1 MAVPDKA
8 LHLIT
13 GEANQLLAM
22 EQMKMD
28 LIADGAAADE
38 IKNAISSAWEWGGD
52 LMSEIPKKFKDYFVD
67 LFKAALPSWMLD
79 DEEETTPNATPNG
92 TTNGKTNGTSTDSAS
107 SPMGTP
113 KQVAEAA
120 NSFYDTISKAAQWIK
135 PNVDGFI
142 NAVTKKDNSPNPFY
156 DKLMQVANGL

>member
-1 MAVPDKA
+1 MAVPDNA

-13 GEANQLLAM
+13 GEANQLLAI

-28 LIADGAAADE
+28 LIANGAAAEE
-38 IKNAISSAWEWGGD
+38 IKKAISSAWEWGGD
-52 LMSEIPKKFKDYFVD
+52 LMSEIPKKFKEYFIG

-79 DEEETTPNATPNG
+79 DEEEETT
-92 TTNGKTNGTSTDSAS
+92 TTNGTAKTNTNGTSTDSAS

-113 KQVAEAA
+113 KQVAEVA
-120 NSFYDTISKAAQWIK
+120 NSFYDTISKAAQWFK